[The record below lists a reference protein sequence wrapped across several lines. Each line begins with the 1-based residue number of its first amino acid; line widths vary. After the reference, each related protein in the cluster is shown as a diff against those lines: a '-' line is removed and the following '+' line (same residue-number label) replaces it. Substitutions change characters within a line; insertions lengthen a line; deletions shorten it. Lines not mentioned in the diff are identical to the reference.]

1 MKKVLFIFFGLII
14 LLSLLGLNNSV
25 NAQQKEKI
33 IKGEVVD
40 ILTYVSTGKSG
51 NLLKDAML
59 ESSKKGNPLGI
70 LASGKVY
77 LVISQDQ
84 KGIANDLLTPFLCD
98 KVVAKGIVLSKGG
111 VNVIILSN
119 IDKDMKAK

>member
-1 MKKVLFIFFGLII
+1 MKKNVS
-14 LLSLLGLNNSV
+14 LSLFLIFLFSFLIFSNTAT
-25 NAQQKEKI
+25 AQKSEKT

-40 ILTYVSTGKSG
+40 VLTYATTGKSG
-51 NLLKDAML
+51 TQFKEVML

-70 LASGKVY
+70 LSGGKIYIV
-77 LVISQDQ
+77 
-84 KGIANDLLTPFLCD
+84 ATNDLSERPNDQLTPFLSL
-98 KVVAKGIVLSKGG
+98 KVIVKGKVFSKGG